1 MTDVA
6 MRLGLAG
13 TLNADDLA
21 AYLARQRWFNA
32 RSKEITAVELV
43 DAVPLP
49 SDDRAW
55 LALVEVQL
63 EAGTH
68 DIYQLVL
75 GAGRD
80 ATGDVISA
88 RGEHVLSEVSAGPD
102 LARALAAAPA
112 DGVKIDGGDGT
123 LELHGFGPRQP
134 ADAKI
139 RLLGVDQS
147 NTSLVVGEAMLTK
160 LYRRVEP
167 GLNPELEMLLYFTEH
182 EFAHVPHVT
191 GWYGYVGSQLRAT
204 LGVSQRFL
212 ADARDGWD
220 LGLDEVPRDPRR
232 YLDRIEHLGAVI
244 AEMHVVLASDGS
256 DGAFAP
262 EDPTP
267 ETASLLNATIEDGI
281 EDLYAVLPDDDSCA
295 PLAGRA
301 EELRELARSLAGSLS
316 GARLIRTH
324 GDLHLA
330 QVLWSS
336 NDWYVSDFEGEP
348 DRSVTE
354 RRRKTIALRDVAGL
368 FRSFAYL
375 TFVLQLRGHALPAD
389 FEQSARERFLA
400 SYREVMDSA
409 SLLPNGTAAQERL
422 LDLFELEKVL
432 YEMHYELQHRPEWV
446 GVPMAG
452 LTRFLDRERA

>member
-6 MRLGLAG
+6 TRLGLAG
-13 TLNADDLA
+13 SLGATDLA
-21 AYLARQRWFNA
+21 AYLARQRWFNT
-32 RSKEITAVELV
+32 RSKEITGIELV

-49 SDDRAW
+49 SDDLAW
-55 LALVEVQL
+55 LVLVDVQL
-63 EAGTH
+63 DSATH
-68 DIYQLVL
+68 DVYQLVIGIGD
-75 GAGRD
+75 GAR
-80 ATGDVISA
+80 DVISTG
-88 RGEHVLSEVSAGPD
+88 GEHAIGEASSTPD
-102 LARALAAAPA
+102 LARALAAAPPEG
-112 DGVKIDGGDGT
+112 DKIDGTDGT
-123 LELHGFGPRQP
+123 LELHGFGPKQP
-134 ADAKI
+134 ADAEI

-147 NTSLVVGEAMLTK
+147 NTSLVVGNAMLTK
-160 LYRRVEP
+160 MYRRVEP
-167 GLNPELEMLLYFTEH
+167 GLNPELEMLLFFTER

-212 ADARDGWD
+212 ADARDGWE
-220 LGLDEVPRDPRR
+220 LGLEEVPRDANR
-232 YLDRIEHLGAVI
+232 YLERIEHLGAVI
-244 AEMHVVLASDGS
+244 GEMHMVLGS
-256 DGAFAP
+256 DGNDPAFAP

-281 EDLYAVLPDDDSCA
+281 EDLYAVLPEDDSCA

-301 EELRELARSLAGSLS
+301 EELREVARSLAGSLS

-324 GDLHLA
+324 GDLHLG

-348 DRSVTE
+348 DRSVAE
-354 RRRKTIALRDVAGL
+354 RRRKTIALRDVAGM

-375 TFVLQLRGHALPAD
+375 TFMLELRGNPLPED
-389 FEQSARERFLA
+389 FEQSARERFLV
-400 SYREVMDSA
+400 SYREVMDG
-409 SLLPNGTAAQERL
+409 SLLMPNGAAAQERL

-452 LTRFLDRERA
+452 LTRFLERERA